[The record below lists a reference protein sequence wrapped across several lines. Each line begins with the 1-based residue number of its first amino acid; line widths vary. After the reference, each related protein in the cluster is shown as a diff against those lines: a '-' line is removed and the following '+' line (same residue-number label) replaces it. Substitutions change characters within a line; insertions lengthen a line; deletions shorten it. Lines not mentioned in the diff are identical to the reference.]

1 MNKYDDIK
9 QFKDKID
16 MQDINYQEISE
27 CETRKSGSAWA
38 LIKQMSAEENSSP
51 LENGRTTQPTPQLI
65 SASEFAEPDALKK
78 MSGVRYVNN
87 DVLQHAKSTA
97 RPAIM
102 QSLSP
107 VSPSPIVTALES
119 HSGLATATSPIV
131 KPKPAAQI
139 LSSDKLDSGNKSE
152 FKHIF
157 SPKEPQADF
166 AESSR
171 DIPLQSLLESIA
183 LCR

>member
-16 MQDINYQEISE
+16 MQDINYKEISE

-65 SASEFAEPDALKK
+65 SASEFTEPDALKK
-78 MSGVRYVNN
+78 MSGARYVNN

-97 RPAIM
+97 RPTIM

-107 VSPSPIVTALES
+107 VSSLPIATALES
-119 HSGLATATSPIV
+119 HSGLSTATSAIV
-131 KPKPAAQI
+131 KPNLAAQT

-157 SPKEPQADF
+157 SPKGPQVDF
-166 AESSR
+166 SESSR